1 MPRFHPSQQLHV
13 LPLILDIYDIFR
25 TLEHA
30 ASVRRLT
37 EKEREGER
45 RRTRARGMPR
55 GGGGGD
61 PLSQYVNHSVSGGG
75 AQKWPEGAAY
85 GTGSDAVRLQEG
97 IAHAA
102 HAAHTEP
109 HAHDAP
115 FLASRI
121 LTVPTASTAHT
132 APTTSSHQPLSK
144 HLCQDMSCRCQDVP
158 RRAKTC
164 QDIPG
169 TCQGQIHCSL
179 PQPATPGQI
188 ATEHKQGP
196 VQLNSMYKKALDWT
210 QGPVDLIYFPKPIN
224 QAGQQIIITAFL
236 QKPHMN
242 ELAGRCASRP
252 HRTNDRSI
260 V

>member
-37 EKEREGER
+37 EKDREGER

-55 GGGGGD
+55 GQD

-102 HAAHTEP
+102 HAARAEP
-109 HAHDAP
+109 YAHDAP

-121 LTVPTASTAHT
+121 LTAHTPPTVHT
-132 APTTSSHQPLSK
+132 APTVASTPSHQPLSK

-158 RRAKTC
+158 RRAKTSLGRAKDKFTVLFRSQQH
-164 QDIPG
+164 QDK
-169 TCQGQIHCSL
+169 L
-179 PQPATPGQI
+179 QPST
-188 ATEHKQGP
+188 
-196 VQLNSMYKKALDWT
+196 NR
-210 QGPVDLIYFPKPIN
+210 DLF
-224 QAGQQIIITAFL
+224 
-236 QKPHMN
+236 
-242 ELAGRCASRP
+242 S
-252 HRTNDRSI
+252 
-260 V
+260 

>member
-30 ASVRRLT
+30 ASVRGLT
-37 EKEREGER
+37 EKERERER

-55 GGGGGD
+55 GGY
-61 PLSQYVNHSVSGGG
+61 PLSQYVNHSASGGG
-75 AQKWPEGAAY
+75 AQKWSEGAAY

-121 LTVPTASTAHT
+121 LTAHTPPTVHT
-132 APTTSSHQPLSK
+132 APTVASTPSHQPLSK

-158 RRAKTC
+158 RRAKSCQDIPGTC

-169 TCQGQIHCSL
+169 TCQGQIHFSL
-179 PQPATPGQI
+179 PSQHTR
-188 ATEHKQGP
+188 T
-196 VQLNSMYKKALDWT
+196 NC
-210 QGPVDLIYFPKPIN
+210 N
-224 QAGQQIIITAFL
+224 QAQTGTCSA
-236 QKPHMN
+236 K
-242 ELAGRCASRP
+242 
-252 HRTNDRSI
+252 
-260 V
+260 

>member
-1 MPRFHPSQQLHV
+1 
-13 LPLILDIYDIFR
+13 
-25 TLEHA
+25 
-30 ASVRRLT
+30 
-37 EKEREGER
+37 
-45 RRTRARGMPR
+45 MPR
-55 GGGGGD
+55 GQD

-102 HAAHTEP
+102 HAAHAARAEP
-109 HAHDAP
+109 YAHDAP
-115 FLASRI
+115 FLASRV
-121 LTVPTASTAHT
+121 LTPPTVHTTPTVAST
-132 APTTSSHQPLSK
+132 PSQQPLSK